1 VKSRRSHPAKAG
13 YVTLVW
19 VSPGLPADRTEL
31 AAFLP
36 SDVGLVPLILETPE
50 AVFELPV
57 GSLCVAT
64 VFEPDVL
71 ARLAERPQGVGLL
84 VVGPEGHPGLFAAAT
99 DPRAADITM
108 SASSVGEV
116 AAAIRRAMA
125 AQPAPAPVT
134 AVPVRTPRRSKLIA
148 VGAVLAGLAI
158 GGVVI
163 AATES
168 SQPANASANAGPG
181 FGGGFGGGGGGVG
194 GGGFGGPAGPPGT
207 GGQQGAPGGTGGAG
221 GQAPGANL
229 GAFEQELLTCLRQQG
244 ITTPTNQLLQNSGDP
259 KLRQAFFTCVQQ
271 LGLSG
276 RRGGRGLSSQLPG
289 RP

>member
-1 VKSRRSHPAKAG
+1 M
-13 YVTLVW
+13 TLVW
-19 VSPGLPADRTEL
+19 VSPELPADRTEL
-31 AAFLP
+31 ASFLP
-36 SDVGLVPLILETPE
+36 SDIGLVPLRIEPPE

-84 VVGPEGHPGLFAAAT
+84 VVGPEGHPGLFAVAT
-99 DPRAADITM
+99 DTRPADVTT
-108 SASSVGEV
+108 SAGSVGEL
-116 AAAIRRAMA
+116 AAAIRRAVA
-125 AQPAPAPVT
+125 ADPAAAPVAAT
-134 AVPVRTPRRSKLIA
+134 VPERTPKRSKLIA
-148 VGAVLAGLAI
+148 VAAVLAGLAV

-168 SQPANASANAGPG
+168 SQPANASANAGSRLG
-181 FGGGFGGGGGGVG
+181 AGFGGGGGG
-194 GGGFGGPAGPPGT
+194 FGGLAGPPGA
-207 GGQQGAPGGTGGAG
+207 GGQQAGPGSAG
-221 GQAPGANL
+221 GQAPGSNF

-244 ITTPTNQLLQNSGDP
+244 ITTPTNQLLPNSGDP